1 MQVDLI
7 PGAIILFIVFLL
19 IFWVFRFQQERAR
32 FPPGPTPWF
41 FLGNLLQKDAL
52 PLYKTYPKLAKKYGP
67 VFTIWL
73 GPKPLVVVC
82 GYEAV
87 KDALITHSEEF
98 GGRSPVPILDEVT
111 KGYGIIGEDERWK
124 ILRRFT
130 LTTLRNFGMGKKSM
144 AERMSEEAHCL
155 VEKISSFEG
164 QPFDV
169 IPTIAAAVSN
179 VMCAVIFGK
188 RFSYDDKIFT
198 ETLEILKGFIGF
210 FLSAPGMVY
219 SAMPRLMKF
228 LPGPHNRAVTDCT
241 KICDYIRTRV
251 DSHKKTLDPDN
262 PRDFIDCFL
271 IKLEKEQNSN
281 VICMEDLVMTVFEL
295 LIAGTDSTANAISYG
310 IILLARFP
318 EIQAKM
324 QQEIDD
330 VVGPNRQ
337 PTMEDKVK
345 LSYTNAF
352 AHEMLR
358 FQPGSSEN
366 FPRTTTQNVIFK
378 GHFIPQ
384 GTTVLPLWASVHFDP
399 LCWDNPRTFDP
410 AHFLNKNGEFQK
422 KDAYLPFSAGKRVCP
437 GESLANM
444 EIFISVTSL
453 LQNFTFELTMD
464 PKEIDLENLFMGCR
478 EDGKHRYIR
487 AIRRKI

>member
-7 PGAIILFIVFLL
+7 PGTIILFIVFLI

-52 PLYKTYPKLAKKYGP
+52 PVYKTYPKLAKKYGP

-124 ILRRFT
+124 VLRRFT

-144 AERMSEEAHCL
+144 AERMSEEACCL
-155 VEKISSFEG
+155 VEKISSFED

-169 IPTIAAAVSN
+169 VPTIAAAVSN
-179 VMCAVIFGK
+179 VMCAVVFGK
-188 RFSYDDKIFT
+188 RFSYDDKIFI
-198 ETLEILKGFIGF
+198 EILEILKAFIGF

-219 SAMPRLMKF
+219 SAMPSLMKF

-241 KICDYIRTRV
+241 KICDYVRTRV
-251 DSHKKTLDPDN
+251 ESHKKTLDPDN

-271 IKLEKEQNSN
+271 IKLEKERNSN

-295 LIAGTDSTANAISYG
+295 LIAGTDSTANAIAYG

-318 EIQAKM
+318 EVQ
-324 QQEIDD
+324 
-330 VVGPNRQ
+330 
-337 PTMEDKVK
+337 
-345 LSYTNAF
+345 
-352 AHEMLR
+352 
-358 FQPGSSEN
+358 
-366 FPRTTTQNVIFK
+366 
-378 GHFIPQ
+378 
-384 GTTVLPLWASVHFDP
+384 VHFDP

-410 AHFLNKNGEFQK
+410 AHFLDKNGEFQK

-444 EIFISVTSL
+444 EIFISFTNL

-478 EDGKHRYIR
+478 ENGKHRYIR
-487 AIRRKI
+487 AIKRKI

>member
-1 MQVDLI
+1 MQVELI

-19 IFWVFRFQQERAR
+19 ILWVFQFQQERAK

-41 FLGNLLQKDAL
+41 FLGNLLQKDAV

-98 GGRSPVPILDEVT
+98 GGRSPIPILDEIS
-111 KGYGIIGEDERWK
+111 KGYGKWK

-155 VEKISSFEG
+155 VEKISSFE
-164 QPFDV
+164 V
-169 IPTIAAAVSN
+169 PTITAAVSN
-179 VMCAVIFGK
+179 VICAVIFGN
-188 RFSYDDKIFT
+188 RFSYDDKILI
-198 ETLEILKGFIGF
+198 ETLEILKKFIHF
-210 FLSAPGMVY
+210 FLRVGFNWCYGPD
-219 SAMPRLMKF
+219 PR
-228 LPGPHNRAVTDCT
+228 ASVTDCI

-262 PRDFIDCFL
+262 PRDYIDCFL
-271 IKLEKEQNSN
+271 IKFEKEQNSN
-281 VICMEDLVMTVFEL
+281 VIGMEDLVMTVFEL
-295 LIAGTDSTANAISYG
+295 LIAGTDSTSNAIAYG

-318 EIQAKM
+318 EVQAKM

-330 VVGPNRQ
+330 VVGQNCQ

-345 LSYTNAF
+345 LPYTNAF
-352 AHEMLR
+352 AHEILR

-384 GTTVLPLWASVHFDP
+384 GTTVLPLWASVHFDS
-399 LCWDNPRTFDP
+399 LHWDNPRTFDP
-410 AHFLNKNGEFQK
+410 AHFLDKNGEFQK

-444 EIFISVTSL
+444 EIFILFTNL

-478 EDGKHRYIR
+478 EDGNAKFLILCS
-487 AIRRKI
+487 KFQK

>member
-1 MQVDLI
+1 MQVELI
-7 PGAIILFIVFLL
+7 LGTILLFILFLL
-19 IFWVFRFQQERAR
+19 TFWVLQFKQERAR
-32 FPPGPTPWF
+32 YPPGPAPWF
-41 FLGNLLQKDAL
+41 LLGNLLQKDVL
-52 PLYKTYPKLAKKYGP
+52 PLYKTYPKLSKKYGP

-73 GPKPLVVVC
+73 GPNPLVVVC

-87 KDALITHSEEF
+87 KEALITHSEEF
-98 GGRSPVPILDEVT
+98 GGRSPIPILDEVT
-111 KGYGIIGEDERWK
+111 KGYGIIGDDERWK

-144 AERMSEEAHCL
+144 AERMSEEALCL
-155 VEKISSFEG
+155 VEKISSFED

-169 IPTIAAAVSN
+169 VTTIAAAVSN

-188 RFSYDDKIFT
+188 RFSYDDKNFIDIL
-198 ETLEILKGFIGF
+198 ETLKEFIGF
-210 FLSAPGMVY
+210 FLSGPGMVY
-219 SAMPRLMKF
+219 SALPNVMKF
-228 LPGPHNRAVTDCT
+228 LPGPRAVSDCVR
-241 KICDYIRTRV
+241 ICDYVRTRV

-271 IKLEKEQNSN
+271 IKLEKEQNDKI
-281 VICMEDLVMTVFEL
+281 ICMEDLVMTVFEL

-318 EIQAKM
+318 EVQAKM

-337 PTMEDKVK
+337 VTMEDKVN
-345 LSYTNAF
+345 LPYINAF

-378 GHFIPQ
+378 GQYIPK
-384 GTTVLPLWASVHFDP
+384 GTTVLPLWASVHFDTN
-399 LCWDNPRTFDP
+399 CWENPMTFDP
-410 AHFLNKNGEFQK
+410 GHFLNKNGEFEK

-444 EIFISVTSL
+444 EIFISFTNL

-464 PKEIDLENLFMGCR
+464 PKDIDLENLFMGCR
-478 EDGKHRYIR
+478 EEGQHRKIR
-487 AIRRKI
+487 AIKRKI

>member
-98 GGRSPVPILDEVT
+98 GGRSPVPILDESFFLN
-111 KGYGIIGEDERWK
+111 ERWK

-210 FLSAPGMVY
+210 FLSAPGMV
-219 SAMPRLMKF
+219 S
-228 LPGPHNRAVTDCT
+228 VTDCT

>member
-1 MQVDLI
+1 AKLSMFGFVTTI
-7 PGAIILFIVFLL
+7 FLL
-19 IFWVFRFQQERAR
+19 QKLSSLTACPEWDSR

-52 PLYKTYPKLAKKYGP
+52 PVYKTYPKLAKKYGP

-111 KGYGIIGEDERWK
+111 KGYGKWK
-124 ILRRFT
+124 VLRRFT

-144 AERMSEEAHCL
+144 AERMSEEACCL
-155 VEKISSFEG
+155 VEKISSFE
-164 QPFDV
+164 V
-169 IPTIAAAVSN
+169 PTIAAAVSN
-179 VMCAVIFGK
+179 VMCAVVFGK
-188 RFSYDDKIFT
+188 RFSYDDKIFI
-198 ETLEILKGFIGF
+198 EILEILKIIFYIN
-210 FLSAPGMVY
+210 LIS
-219 SAMPRLMKF
+219 RHCTL
-228 LPGPHNRAVTDCT
+228 LILAVTDCT
-241 KICDYIRTRV
+241 KICDYVRTRV
-251 DSHKKTLDPDN
+251 ESHKKTLDPDN

-271 IKLEKEQNSN
+271 IKLEKERNSN

-295 LIAGTDSTANAISYG
+295 LIAGTDSTANAIAYG

-318 EIQAKM
+318 EVQGIWH
-324 QQEIDD
+324 
-330 VVGPNRQ
+330 Q
-337 PTMEDKVK
+337 PLCAMPA
-345 LSYTNAF
+345 TNTVPLPSHA
-352 AHEMLR
+352 MPCRL
-358 FQPGSSEN
+358 
-366 FPRTTTQNVIFK
+366 
-378 GHFIPQ
+378 

-410 AHFLNKNGEFQK
+410 AHFLDKNGEFQK

-444 EIFISVTSL
+444 EIFISFTNL

-464 PKEIDLENLFMGCR
+464 PKEIDLENFETMSN
-478 EDGKHRYIR
+478 IR
-487 AIRRKI
+487 IYSNIKI